1 MRTFRLRTL
10 LFAIALAAVG
20 MFLLTVAP
28 RPLAPIVLIALW
40 VMMAALATTV
50 VIYKRGGVQAFGI
63 GALFPTGGT
72 VLALTWVLAFWLLA
86 SFEMDAV
93 PRLIEYL
100 ERMAFPL
107 RVWSVAGGMLSVVCG
122 FVSVAARA
130 YFAKPEQ

>member
-10 LFAIALAAVG
+10 LFAIGLAAVG

-28 RPLAPIVLIALW
+28 RPLASIVLIALW
-40 VMMAALATTV
+40 MMMAALATTV

-63 GALFPTGGT
+63 GALIPTGGT
-72 VLALTWVLAFWLLA
+72 VVALTWVLAFWLVV
-86 SFEMDAV
+86 SIETNPV
-93 PRLIEYL
+93 PRVIEFL

-107 RVWSVAGGMLSVVCG
+107 RAWSVAGGLLSVICG

-130 YFAKPEQ
+130 YFTKPEP